1 MLYIYNTL
9 TKKKEEFIPINPP
22 YVKMYFCG
30 PTVYDF
36 VHIGNARSFIMVDII
51 RRYLEYKGF
60 KVTFAMNL
68 TDIDD
73 KIIKK
78 ANQENIDPAVFPPSR
93 CISSGRGV
101 CTLHGWHEIQ

>member
-22 YVKMYFCG
+22 YVKMYICG
-30 PTVYDF
+30 PTVYDYF
-36 VHIGNARSFIMVDII
+36 HIGNARTLLWWILY

-60 KVTFAMNL
+60 KVTYAMNL
-68 TDIDD
+68 TDVDD

-78 ANQENIDPAVFPPSR
+78 ANKR
-93 CISSGRGV
+93 KY
-101 CTLHGWHEIQ
+101 